1 MTTCE
6 QAFEINPNSEGE
18 LRNELERKNFV
29 RAAQL
34 AALLGNGELRQIQLQ
49 ALWQIA
55 SARNAPGTKRL
66 AAQYG
71 IPMPELRRYLE
82 HEVNRLKERG
92 DHKALGVSY
101 DATTGKYLSFEDWL
115 NLHISDKK
123 R

>member
-6 QAFEINPNSEGE
+6 QGFEINPNSEGE
-18 LRNELERKNFV
+18 LRNELERRNFV
-29 RAAQL
+29 RAAEL
-34 AALLGNGELRQIQLQ
+34 AALLGDGELRQIQLQ

-55 SARNAPGTKRL
+55 SARNAPGMKRL

-71 IPMPELRRYLE
+71 IPMSELRRYLKDE
-82 HEVNRLKERG
+82 ANQLKERG

-115 NLHISDKK
+115 NLHMTEK